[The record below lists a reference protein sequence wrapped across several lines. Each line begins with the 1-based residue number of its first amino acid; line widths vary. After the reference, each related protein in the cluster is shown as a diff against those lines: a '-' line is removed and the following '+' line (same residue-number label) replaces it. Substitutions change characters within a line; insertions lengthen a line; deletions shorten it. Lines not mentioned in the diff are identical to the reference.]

1 MAKKL
6 KKKPA
11 KKVARKKAT
20 SKKTYTYRNGKK
32 VYLKKEPD
40 HFVVR

>member
-11 KKVARKKAT
+11 KKVAKKKAA
-20 SKKTYTYRNGKK
+20 SKKIYTNRNGKK

-40 HFVVR
+40 HFIVR